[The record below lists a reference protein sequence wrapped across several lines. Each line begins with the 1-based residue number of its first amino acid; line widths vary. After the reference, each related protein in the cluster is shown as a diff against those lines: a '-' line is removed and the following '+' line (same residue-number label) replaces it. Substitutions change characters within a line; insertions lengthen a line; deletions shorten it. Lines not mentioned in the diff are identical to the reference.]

1 MRTPK
6 ISYPKC
12 VSTMLKSADMP
23 ERTITIKN
31 KNGKDS
37 IQSEFVGL
45 HAKRETPMEFMYNI
59 ISDIGNLIDR
69 LTQK

>member
-45 HAKRETPMEFMYNI
+45 HAKEKPLWSLCIILYQTLET
-59 ISDIGNLIDR
+59 
-69 LTQK
+69 